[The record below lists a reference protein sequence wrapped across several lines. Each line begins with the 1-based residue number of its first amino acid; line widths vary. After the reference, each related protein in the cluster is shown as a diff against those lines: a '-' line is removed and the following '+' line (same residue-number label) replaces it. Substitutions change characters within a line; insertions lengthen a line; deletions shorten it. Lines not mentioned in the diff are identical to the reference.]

1 MNKFDINFFQ
11 KYIPEWQELISVIH
25 THPIQI
31 LKWLMVKISLF
42 AILPSFFFYYSKSLQ
57 EFVPFYVLESLL
69 IIVFVKVIY
78 DIFDWYND
86 VWIITN
92 DWVISLERS
101 FLKTNADSISFDNI
115 EWIWVEQEWIFDKL
129 FMKWDLVIHK
139 IWDDSF
145 VLKDAINPFKAVD
158 TLEEISQYEEEEHI
172 EDDKFDMIMDALWW
186 VVWNYL
192 ENKDTQKNE
201 KQQKLEE
208 VIEKVEKSK
217 STIDLR

>member
-192 ENKDTQKNE
+192 ENKDTQKDE